1 MDITKNARR
10 WMAAVMAMAL
20 ALTGLVAA
28 PKTADAATTAPTVKV
43 KGATLKLEG
52 TADGKQSMRIGVE
65 INNADLA
72 TACGMKIEYKG
83 SSVTVATDNGYDK
96 IYDYDENHQ
105 KVVYTAVITGIP
117 STAFADDF
125 TITGLVKGTDDTD
138 YIESSSSVT
147 KSINGIVD
155 SLGADYKLAEGILL
169 KKSSELDINNV
180 KDGIYAWEQAVI
192 DNGCTSEVATYN
204 GQTCLKV
211 SDGTRTKDDGSEIS
225 VSASVKFKFSETNS
239 AGRKFFVDVNA
250 CSASGYKI
258 TSYSPETKKTEATD
272 FLQTGVF
279 ITGNSVHG
287 YEQFTVAPNTSGD
300 DLYVKSFVIYEAV
313 SSLGYDDM
321 EIDKGFVNLSTAN
334 ETINDPIN
342 TISYAD
348 GKANITKLS
357 KEFGGFGVAYNIKPR
372 NQKINLA
379 DYTQV
384 KLNITAKAAYPL
396 CIKLYNNVTG
406 DGYWKRIESTSGG
419 VEYFDIKA
427 GTQTYTFTIA
437 NNLKGSLTEAEAIF
451 IKINPPKENA
461 VDAAFTINSIQFE

>member
-28 PKTADAATTAPTVKV
+28 PKTADAVTTAPTVIV

-52 TADGKQSMRIGVE
+52 TTDGKQSMRIGVE

-96 IYDYDENHQ
+96 IYDYDETHQ

-169 KKSSELDINNV
+169 KKLSELDINNV

-192 DNGCTSEVATYN
+192 DNGCASEVVTYN
-204 GQTCLKV
+204 DQTCLKV
-211 SDGTRTKDDGSEIS
+211 SDGTRTAGETETP
-225 VSASVKFKFSETNS
+225 VSASVKFKFADMSS

-250 CSASGYKI
+250 CSSSGYKI

-342 TISYAD
+342 KISYAD
-348 GKANITKLS
+348 GKANITKLAMD
-357 KEFGGFGVAYNIKPR
+357 FGGFGVAYNIKPR

-384 KLNITAKAAYPL
+384 KLNITAEAAYPL

-406 DGYWKRIESTSGG
+406 DGYWARINSTSGG
-419 VEYFDIKA
+419 EEYFDTKA

-437 NNLKGSLTEAEAIF
+437 NKLKGSLTEAEAIF
-451 IKINPPKENA
+451 IKLNPPKENA
-461 VDAAFTINSIQFE
+461 VHAAFTINSIQFE